1 MIINFS
7 NIGPGQGGGSGSG
20 VTPQQVEEQ
29 IQSALTP
36 YWDSAATEDAIS
48 AATSGK
54 ADAATVSP
62 NTDKLNFPQWNAQGI
77 ITGGIYTGYRVG
89 HSINGTNYNIVRFNS
104 NTPLP
109 SIYAPLSAGT
119 AGEVLVSTGNGAP
132 VWSAF
137 TGGDMSGYWTSAE
150 TQSAITEAYDSAT
163 THIDEVEQIMS
174 SALNEFH
181 TQIIDLS
188 GETQGLKS
196 NFGFISGRV
205 QTNEQV
211 LATAVNDVNDMKIRF
226 SAYTPTSGFSTI
238 NGSAITNGGNLVV
251 ETDLSNYTPTTGF
264 ATVNGSAITNG
275 GNLVVEATLPMAN
288 QNTLGG
294 VKVGDYNY
302 GSALFIQSDGMLN
315 IATDRLSISE
325 AETSNQTKSVLPNWE
340 VDRNDSWAYDPGYVL
355 NIPFFSLSASVSFK
369 SSELAE
375 HYGDVSDNE
384 LFGATYAPNQ
394 EESHLYL
401 YYNKEEEQDP
411 YFTFND
417 LEQTG
422 ELPRFDLVDGTSAFT
437 FAVTGEDGN
446 EYTYTANVTVANGDD
461 VSVVITIRND
471 SEDKDAGVDIWSAE
485 IEMGAPITL
494 NGSPDIA
501 LAKFGREFD
510 PDLGDAVQKW
520 SKYYNEDNI
529 NEVTDNLVKNEG
541 GVSGIWKGTQAQYD
555 TLTQSGATANP
566 NTFYI
571 IIPSA

>member
-1 MIINFS
+1 MFINFKELGNS
-7 NIGPGQGGGSGSG
+7 GGGSGSG

-54 ADAATVSP
+54 ADAANVTPYS
-62 NTDKLNFPQWNAQGI
+62 NRTLFPTWNSQGI
-77 ITGGIYTGYRVG
+77 ITGVYAEARNQLVKVNGSTFHFYSSEGFNLPNIY
-89 HSINGTNYNIVRFNS
+89 S
-104 NTPLP
+104 P
-109 SIYAPLSAGT
+109 ADAGT
-119 AGEVLVSTGNGAP
+119 AGEILVSKGSGAP

-205 QTNEQV
+205 QTNEEV
-211 LATAVNDVNDMKIRF
+211 LALAVNNIDGIKGDL

-251 ETDLSNYTPTTGF
+251 E
-264 ATVNGSAITNG
+264 
-275 GNLVVEATLPMAN
+275 ATLPMATS
-288 QNTLGG
+288 QTLGG
-294 VKVGDYNY
+294 IKAPSYEEGYPLYLV
-302 GSALFIQSDGMLN
+302 DGFL
-315 IATDRLSISE
+315 ILDPDRLSISE
-325 AETSNQTKSVLPNWE
+325 AETSNQTKSVLVNWE
-340 VDRNDSWAYDPGYVL
+340 IDRNNPLSYEPGYVL

-369 SSELAE
+369 SSELVDF
-375 HYGDVSDNE
+375 YGDTGGEGADIE

-394 EESHLYL
+394 EEPHLHL

-411 YFTFND
+411 YYTFD
-417 LEQTG
+417 DPGETG
-422 ELPRFDLVDGTSAFT
+422 DMPRLDLVDGTSAFT
-437 FAVTGEDGN
+437 FVVSGSDGN

-461 VSVVITIRND
+461 VSVVITIHND
-471 SEDKDAGVDIWSAE
+471 SEDKDAEVDIWSGE

-520 SKYYNEDNI
+520 SKYYNQDNI

-541 GVSGIWKGTQAQYD
+541 GVSGIWKGTQAEYD
-555 TLTQSGATANP
+555 TLTNSGATANP

>member
-7 NIGPGQGGGSGSG
+7 NIGTSGGGSGSG
-20 VTPQQVEEQ
+20 VTPQQVQQQ
-29 IQSALTP
+29 IDSALTP

-54 ADAATVSP
+54 ADAARIAGNVNNASFP
-62 NTDKLNFPQWNAQGI
+62 NWNEQGI
-77 ITGGIYTGYRVG
+77 ITGQGPRGYTNDIT
-89 HSINGTNYNIVRFNS
+89 INGKSKSYWGRGNGNPDPF
-104 NTPLP
+104 
-109 SIYAPLSAGT
+109 YAPLSAGT

-150 TQSAITEAYDSAT
+150 TQSAIAEAYDSAT

-205 QTNEQV
+205 QTNEEV
-211 LATAVNDVNDMKIRF
+211 LALAVNNIEGIKGDL

-302 GSALFIQSDGMLN
+302 GSPIFIQSNGMLD

-529 NEVTDNLVKNEG
+529 GEAGLVKNEG
-541 GVSGIWKGTQAQYD
+541 GVSGIWKGNQAEYD
-555 TLTQSGATANP
+555 TLTNSGATANP